1 MAQGAQA
8 DRWFDIKEVAHL
20 AGVTVRALQKYERM
34 ELLTPARGQGGARR
48 YSESDLQA
56 LVQIVALK
64 SVGVPLKQI
73 GALRSN
79 GPFEIMRTLGTQRRA
94 LERRQPV
101 VDQILHAVRNV
112 EDALGRGAEADPAVL
127 LPLAEA
133 RRTAGGAATALDG
146 PEESTAGWAELRARW
161 VELLRDTEAATPLDP
176 RSAEAEGL
184 SARWGRLMALTTGG
198 PDYRRDIRSNAHA
211 LESAPRRK
219 VEGVAALDAI
229 GPALARWSVG

>member
-8 DRWFDIKEVAHL
+8 DRWLDIKEVAHL
-20 AGVTVRALQKYERM
+20 AGVTVRSLQKYERM
-34 ELLTPARGQGGARR
+34 ELLTPARGQGGTRR

-79 GPFEIMRTLGTQRRA
+79 GPVEMLRTLGTQRRA
-94 LERRQPV
+94 LERRKPV

-133 RRTAGGAATALDG
+133 RRTAGGATAPDS
-146 PEESTAGWAELRARW
+146 PEESTTGWAELRARW
-161 VELLRDTEAATPLDP
+161 VALFCDTEAADPLDP
-176 RSAEAEGL
+176 RSPEAAAL
-184 SARWGRLMALTTGG
+184 SARWAQLMALTTGG

-211 LESAPRRK
+211 LESAPRRE